1 MTTSTEL
8 LEALHW
14 RYATKQFDPT
24 KKISAEDW
32 AALEEALV
40 LTPSSFGLQPWKF
53 LVLTNAELREKLV
66 GFSWNQRQV
75 AEASHFVVFAG
86 KTTLGKEEI
95 EHYLNRIA
103 EVRGVPVESLA
114 PFRGMLEGSLL
125 NGPLSSIVA
134 EWAARQIY
142 IALGNFMTAAALLKI
157 DTCPME
163 GFEPAKYDEVLNL
176 PAQGLRAVV
185 ACAAGYRSESDRY
198 ASLAKVRYPKAEV
211 IEVV

>member
-8 LEALHW
+8 VDALHW

-24 KKISAEDW
+24 RKISAEDW
-32 AALEEALV
+32 AALEETLV
-40 LTPSSFGLQPWKF
+40 LSPSSFGLQPWKF
-53 LVLTNAELREKLV
+53 LVLTDTELREKLV

-75 AEASHFVVFAG
+75 ADCSHYVVFAG
-86 KTTLGKEEI
+86 KTALGEAEI
-95 EHYLNRIA
+95 EHYLKRIV
-103 EVRGVPVESLA
+103 EVRGVPMESLD
-114 PFRGMLEGSLL
+114 PFRGMLTGSLI

-134 EWAARQIY
+134 EWAARQAY

-163 GFEPAKYDEVLNL
+163 GFAPAKYDEALNL

-185 ACAAGYRSESDRY
+185 ACAAGYRAESDKY
-198 ASLAKVRYPKAEV
+198 ASFAKVRFPKEEV
-211 IEVV
+211 IAHI

>member
-8 LEALHW
+8 LEALNW

-24 KKISAEDW
+24 KKISAGDW

-75 AEASHFVVFAG
+75 ADASHFVIFAG

-95 EHYLNRIA
+95 EHYLQRIA
-103 EVRGVPVESLA
+103 EVRGTPIEALA

-134 EWAARQIY
+134 EWAARQVY
-142 IALGNFMTAAALLKI
+142 IALGNLMTAAAMLKI

-185 ACAAGYRSESDRY
+185 ACAVGYRSENDKY
-198 ASLAKVRYPKAEV
+198 AGLAKVRYPKAEV
-211 IEVV
+211 VEII